1 MCGRYSLTTPVEG
14 LRQLFEF
21 PEQPNLEPCYNI
33 APTQE
38 VAAVRAAP
46 PAGAAEGAAGQTEG
60 ETGESGAGR
69 HLVSLRWGLI
79 PSWAK
84 DPAIGARMINARAE
98 TLAEKPA
105 FRSAFLRRR
114 CLVAADGFYEWQK
127 RSGGPKQPY
136 RIARPDGGPFAFA
149 GLWERWRN
157 PTEGRDVES
166 CTIVTTAANAT
177 LGPIHHRMP
186 VILAPQS
193 YDLWLDPEAALDRVQ
208 DLLAADPGMD
218 LVATAISTRVNKV
231 ANDDPE
237 VILPL
242 DGASDGDAGLSG
254 QAKLL

>member
-21 PEQPNLEPCYNI
+21 PERPNLKPRYNI

-38 VAAVRAAP
+38 VVAVRATP
-46 PAGAAEGAAGQTEG
+46 PAGAADAAEMGRRAV
-60 ETGESGAGR
+60 GESGAGR

-105 FRSAFLRRR
+105 FRSAFRKRR
-114 CLVAADGFYEWQK
+114 CLVAADGFYEWQT

-177 LGPIHHRMP
+177 LSPIHHRMP
-186 VILAPQS
+186 VILAPES
-193 YDLWLDPEAALDRVQ
+193 YDLWLDPEAEQDRVRG
-208 DLLAADPGMD
+208 LLAADPGMD

-242 DGASDGDAGLSG
+242 DGASDGEAGSSG